1 MTPPFA
7 PTLGALVRALMC
19 AALIPTAAWASP
31 GAHGPNGEHLDAP
44 AAVVGA
50 SAAPKLSAHSDVL
63 ELVAR
68 LQGDALVID
77 LGRFDTN
84 EPIAKARVEV
94 ELGALRA
101 QAQWRP
107 TEGDYLLGDAA
118 MLKALQ
124 AEGEHALVFTIEAG
138 ETSDLLEG
146 VLHNEPDHDDPA
158 HDADEAPTPGA
169 MPALGA
175 GPMGASAVVLAL
187 AGGVVWWRRR
197 QRAALPAALK
207 EVV

>member
-1 MTPPFA
+1 MTSPFA
-7 PTLGALVRALMC
+7 PTLGALVRAMMC
-19 AALIPTAAWASP
+19 AALIPTAAWAGP
-31 GAHGPNGEHLDAP
+31 GAHGPNGEHLDGP

-50 SAAPKLSAHSDVL
+50 STVPKLSAHSDVL

-146 VLHNEPDHDDPA
+146 VLHNDPA
-158 HDADEAPTPGA
+158 HEADEAPAPGA

-175 GPMGASAVVLAL
+175 GAMGASAVALAAL

-197 QRAALPAALK
+197 QRTALPAVLK
-207 EVV
+207 EVR